1 MYAQG
6 LDFCVILCPVKLLFN
21 INYRN
26 DHVVFDDVLLAG
38 VTLIQCHDGLLLH

>member
-21 INYRN
+21 INYPMS
-26 DHVVFDDVLLAG
+26 FSMMFCWLESL
-38 VTLIQCHDGLLLH
+38 